1 MGGMGAGMD
10 TARNDGTEW
19 IDAIERRQVARLLAH
34 LERTGQ
40 LTPQL
45 RADIL
50 RSFHFAFDD
59 VRLVFDDVRREA
71 DDRTEARVSPSPP
84 VTCSAL
90 LIAFV
95 QGAAWWEYH
104 QTKATMWQ
112 SDRRLAEEE
121 ATRREENGTL
131 GVLPITVKPG
141 GAVP

>member
-1 MGGMGAGMD
+1 MD
-10 TARNDGTEW
+10 TKKSAGE
-19 IDAIERRQVARLLAH
+19 
-34 LERTGQ
+34 
-40 LTPQL
+40 P
-45 RADIL
+45 
-50 RSFHFAFDD
+50 S
-59 VRLVFDDVRREA
+59 
-71 DDRTEARVSPSPP
+71 SPAA
-84 VTCSAL
+84 CSAL